1 MWPMRFDDWRATPE
15 GERHL
20 TERLVALIDP
30 VSRVLGVGTET
41 ACHVV
46 WGDQPPARF
55 QVLLATEAGLAVL
68 NVRVNVPQ
76 EGPRISGRL
85 VRWGR
90 VQAGEVTIEA
100 HSGHAQVSA
109 QFEGQ
114 VLQGLDTAGERIA
127 EWMIEVYRRV
137 ERATGAG

>member
-1 MWPMRFDDWRATPE
+1 MRVNDWRATPE
-15 GERHL
+15 GGRHL
-20 TERLVALIDP
+20 TDRLVALIDP
-30 VSRVLGVGTET
+30 VAHALGAESDT

-46 WGDQPPARF
+46 WGDQPDARF
-55 QVLLATEAGLAVL
+55 QVLLATDAGLAIL

-76 EGPRISGRL
+76 EGPRVSGRL

-114 VLQGLDTAGERIA
+114 VLQGLDAAGERIA

-137 ERATGAG
+137 ERGTGAG